1 MPEIR
6 PGIGLAPSETL
17 AAFDLRDELVQSVRY
32 DELMN
37 GDHAFGFTMA
47 KLHKLDLL
55 AKVRAAVR
63 SMIADGGTPD
73 RIIKGLIPE
82 LQKAGW
88 WGVVTN
94 AELTGTDEPVLVNE
108 RRLRNMLETN
118 LRVSRAAGKWA
129 KIQAIKRLAPY
140 LVYYAI
146 DDDVT
151 RPLHRLWGGLDEEPI
166 KPIVL
171 PVDHP
176 FWETHYPPNGW
187 GCRCLVLQMDEL
199 ELATRGLKITT
210 DAELKAMGLMADDG
224 TIAPSEFTFS
234 AANGEDYEIPAGID
248 PGFAYNPGI
257 AMLRAATYRSSQVLE
272 AVAVN
277 DGDAARLVLREIVD
291 SAAFDLFVREPQNA
305 FPVALL
311 NNEWK
316 ERLSAPSALVTLP
329 TGVFLKQL
337 KSHPELTL
345 ADYRAL
351 PDIVESAVSV
361 ITQGDEKLIFFKDQS
376 GRLMKAVVRYDDR
389 ERLPYVVSFQIAQ
402 PREIAREARKGTI
415 VFNNDGDS

>member
-47 KLHKLDLL
+47 KLHKLELL

-73 RIIKGLIPE
+73 RIIKGLLPN
-82 LQKAGW
+82 LKKAGW

-94 AELTGTDEPVLVNE
+94 ADLTGTPEPVLVNE
-108 RRLRNMLETN
+108 NRLRNMLRTN
-118 LRVSRAAGKWA
+118 LTFSRAAGKWSR
-129 KIQAIKRLAPY
+129 IQALKRLAPY

-146 DDDVT
+146 DDDHT
-151 RPLHRLWGGLDEEPI
+151 RPEHRLWGGLDTGR
-166 KPIVL
+166 PIVL

-176 FWETHYPPNGW
+176 LWLTHYPPNGW
-187 GCRCLVLQMDEL
+187 GPCRCLVMQMSL
-199 ELATRGLKITT
+199 EDLERRGLKVTT

-224 TIAPSEFTFS
+224 TIAPSEFTFK

-257 AMLRAATYRSSQVLE
+257 AMLRAATYRASQVLE
-272 AVAVN
+272 AAAVN
-277 DGDAARLVLREIVD
+277 DGDAARLVLREIVE
-291 SAAFDLFVREPQNA
+291 SAAFDLFIREPQNA

-361 ITQGDEKLIFFKDQS
+361 IAQGDEKLIFFKDRS

-402 PREIAREARKGTI
+402 PREIAREARKGTV
-415 VFNNDGDS
+415 VFNNDGNS